1 MTTNFKYILEN
12 GTTLEKSQID
22 LLTKIEN
29 IPCGDVLADYD
40 NLAELRKMKGYE
52 VVVSDRMSF
61 IEKMKTV
68 DQAIDNLWNDLKEKS
83 IKGTIT
89 EEERAI
95 YKSEILFRI
104 KTELNDYLKRIKP
117 GAVHPLLGLYRN
129 WDFSYNSPVIYLFK
143 EFKLSMNSKRR
154 SRNVGCWNS

>member
-1 MTTNFKYILEN
+1 M
-12 GTTLEKSQID
+12 TLEKSQID

-29 IPCGDVLADYD
+29 IPCSDVLADYD

-61 IEKMKTV
+61 IEKMKTE
-68 DQAIDNLWNDLKEKS
+68 DHAIDNLRNDLKEKS

-95 YKSEILFRI
+95 YNSEILLDR
-104 KTELNDYLKRIKP
+104 KTH
-117 GAVHPLLGLYRN
+117 V
-129 WDFSYNSPVIYLFK
+129 
-143 EFKLSMNSKRR
+143 
-154 SRNVGCWNS
+154 